1 MYASMSQR
9 LVNRLFRTAVEE
21 DDSVADA
28 TDVVFASMIC
38 EAESRRYLFRN
49 QNYRKSPYDR
59 FKEDLD
65 GNEDSD
71 DDAEDKAILN
81 EAAKL
86 PWLTDEEFLQKYRM
100 SRKSFNCVLN
110 EIKSHSVFKKLEGK
124 SCRPQT
130 PVPNQLMVFLKYLGM
145 EGNGASA
152 PNQ

>member
-1 MYASMSQR
+1 MPRASEKQSFIRRMYASMSQR

-28 TDVVFASMIC
+28 TDIVFASMIC

-71 DDAEDKAILN
+71 DDAEDEAILN

-86 PWLTDEEFLQKYRM
+86 PWLTDEEFLQKCRM
-100 SRKSFNCVLN
+100 S
-110 EIKSHSVFKKLEGK
+110 
-124 SCRPQT
+124 
-130 PVPNQLMVFLKYLGM
+130 
-145 EGNGASA
+145 
-152 PNQ
+152 